1 LEEAGV
7 IVLGKT
13 NVPEFGVKGTTDN
26 RLFGPT
32 STPFDLDRNAGGSSG
47 GSAAA
52 VADGL
57 TALAHGSDAGGS
69 LRIPAS
75 FSGVYTMKLTHRRIP
90 TADRPNAFIGH
101 TPYGHH
107 GPLARSVE
115 DAALMLEIMAGPHP
129 RDPLALPDDGTDY
142 RSAVHRSIEGLDIT
156 HTRDYGIFPV
166 EAAVLD
172 VIDDAVD
179 TFEDA
184 GASVERIEP
193 DIPHSQQDLSNLWNR
208 YAMVMIDSMAEN
220 FKEDGIDLL
229 GEHRDELTDEM
240 IRMLE
245 GGMGV
250 SAREY
255 KLYDNVQTDVFDAI
269 QDVFES
275 YDLIVS
281 PTLSCI
287 PPKNTDDGHTI
298 GPTQISGCGPG
309 DRLVYHLPY

>member
-1 LEEAGV
+1 MNSEICYSPATELASRIRRGDLSPVDVVDAFLDRIEARNDDINAYVTVIEDRARERAREAERAVERGDHIGPLHGVPIALKDLLGFKRGVRNTFGSIPFEDFVPEENSIFVERLEEAGV

-156 HTRDYGIFPV
+156 YTRDYG
-166 EAAVLD
+166 
-172 VIDDAVD
+172 
-179 TFEDA
+179 
-184 GASVERIEP
+184 SSR
-193 DIPHSQQDLSNLWNR
+193 SKRLS
-208 YAMVMIDSMAEN
+208 S
-220 FKEDGIDLL
+220 
-229 GEHRDELTDEM
+229 T
-240 IRMLE
+240 
-245 GGMGV
+245 
-250 SAREY
+250 
-255 KLYDNVQTDVFDAI
+255 
-269 QDVFES
+269 
-275 YDLIVS
+275 
-281 PTLSCI
+281 
-287 PPKNTDDGHTI
+287 
-298 GPTQISGCGPG
+298 
-309 DRLVYHLPY
+309 